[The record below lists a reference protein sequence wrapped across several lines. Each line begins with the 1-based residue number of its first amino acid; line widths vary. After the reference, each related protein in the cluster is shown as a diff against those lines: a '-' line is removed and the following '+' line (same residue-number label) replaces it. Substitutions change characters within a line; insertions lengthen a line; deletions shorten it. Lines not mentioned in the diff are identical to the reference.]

1 MYMYC
6 IQFYHLCSRIMKVKY
21 ESFYWKCCLLIN
33 TSIDRVLTIYLCV
46 FLIQAVFQQFDLD
59 GSGTVDTYELDKLF
73 STLGER
79 ERERFAKW

>member
-1 MYMYC
+1 M
-6 IQFYHLCSRIMKVKY
+6 F
-21 ESFYWKCCLLIN
+21 FIN
-33 TSIDRVLTIYLCV
+33 TSIYRVLTIYLCV

-79 ERERFAKW
+79 ERDLLNDKNVDFLTILFDEKTT